1 MCNSLHNLQK
11 ESQKCIGI
19 GQPAEIYVV
28 VSVFPK
34 WKKIESVVEIG
45 SENELTIQKRLRIG
59 GDCAML
65 LLPFTVGS
73 GAGWRL

>member
-1 MCNSLHNLQK
+1 M
-11 ESQKCIGI
+11 
-19 GQPAEIYVV
+19 V

>member
-1 MCNSLHNLQK
+1 MCNSNAFLTLFLQVM
-11 ESQKCIGI
+11 QRI

>member
-1 MCNSLHNLQK
+1 MRVSVCGNVCVCVCGL
-11 ESQKCIGI
+11 C
-19 GQPAEIYVV
+19 VV